1 MSAFLALVAAFIA
14 WFLAYWFLGL
24 IGLGFGLTAWVMSLV
39 IAVVVFVIA
48 KGKVGSAHAKLP
60 AGFIS
65 SFSHDNIAIDQQN
78 GKLWLRDASGHQTV
92 VDKGDLLRWNV
103 AYVAQGA
110 VHFNNKLEI
119 HVRDLTRPKIDVHF
133 RRHRDANRNF
143 ADAEEWQS
151 RLTTWVNNY

>member
-1 MSAFLALVAAFIA
+1 MSAFLALFAALVA

-24 IGLGFGLTAWVMSLV
+24 IGLGFGLTAWVMSLLV
-39 IAVVVFVIA
+39 AAVVFVIF
-48 KGKVGSAHAKLP
+48 KGKLGGAPAKLP
-60 AGFIS
+60 ASFVS

-78 GKLWLRDASGHQTV
+78 GKLWLRDASGHQV
-92 VDKGDLLRWNV
+92 VIDKGDLLRWNV

-119 HVRDLTRPKIDVHF
+119 HVRDLNRPKIDVHF
-133 RRHRDANRNF
+133 RRHRNANRNF